1 MVISGGR
8 EWWWG
13 GGLTPEGTIF
23 GYDFNTVLY
32 AVLYS
37 WGCMLDVF
45 CLCAP
50 AKKLSKS
57 AGVNCIYIW

>member
-1 MVISGGR
+1 MALNLSGSRCPGVSDGDFWGQRMVVGV
-8 EWWWG
+8 
-13 GGLTPEGTIF
+13 LTPEGKIF

-50 AKKLSKS
+50 AK
-57 AGVNCIYIW
+57 N

>member
-1 MVISGGR
+1 MALNLTGSRCPGVSDGDFWGA
-8 EWWWG
+8 ENGG

-23 GYDFNTVLY
+23 GYDLNTVLY

-45 CLCAP
+45 
-50 AKKLSKS
+50 
-57 AGVNCIYIW
+57 

>member
-8 EWWWG
+8 ERWWG
-13 GGLTPEGTIF
+13 ELTPEGKIF

-45 CLCAP
+45 CLYAP
-50 AKKLSKS
+50 AK
-57 AGVNCIYIW
+57 N